1 MKQSILL
8 NVDAYKV
15 SMHLIQLEFT
25 AILNQE
31 VGYMIKQYS
40 LAYRR
45 SSKNIY
51 QNQYYQMI
59 STLLMNST
67 KQVVNSLIERVGN
80 TFQITMLVI
89 YQFASSQL
97 LKERWS
103 LLIMYWLL
111 LKTQTLSVFGLP
123 HGQKPHYLEPYGIQ
137 QQWQHR
143 DFILRKSSKNI
154 LFIPPI
160 ILTLFL
166 IHCMILVVVGCH
178 QMSQL

>member
-51 QNQYYQMI
+51 
-59 STLLMNST
+59 
-67 KQVVNSLIERVGN
+67 
-80 TFQITMLVI
+80 
-89 YQFASSQL
+89 
-97 LKERWS
+97 
-103 LLIMYWLL
+103 
-111 LKTQTLSVFGLP
+111 
-123 HGQKPHYLEPYGIQ
+123 
-137 QQWQHR
+137 
-143 DFILRKSSKNI
+143 
-154 LFIPPI
+154 
-160 ILTLFL
+160 
-166 IHCMILVVVGCH
+166 
-178 QMSQL
+178 